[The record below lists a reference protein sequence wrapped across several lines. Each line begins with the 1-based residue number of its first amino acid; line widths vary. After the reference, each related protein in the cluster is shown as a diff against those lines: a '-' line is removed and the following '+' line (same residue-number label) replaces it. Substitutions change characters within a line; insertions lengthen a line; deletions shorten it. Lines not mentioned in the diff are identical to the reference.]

1 MSSGL
6 NVLSD
11 KRSLLGTELVCYC
24 FTSVVLEHNY
34 WVWLQLRYLDPS
46 CLLVWL
52 QLWYL
57 DPSCLLVWLQVWY
70 LDPSCLLV
78 WLQHWYLDPSCLLVW
93 PQHWY
98 LDPSCLLVWLQLW
111 YLDPSCLLVWLQHWY
126 LDPSCLLVWLQHWYL
141 DPSCLLVW
149 LQLWYFDPSCLLVW
163 FRHGIFPPIGGFPP
177 IERSHGSF
185 LRSVQ
190 IRWENYR
197 VYLTCERFSESNFA
211 NLPHASISFLH
222 GTFSNGVNLFCFG
235 HHHSVHGL
243 AKPTA
248 KGSNPIVTCKSAVYG
263 L

>member
-1 MSSGL
+1 MTWNTRLRQWHWHSGL
-6 NVLSD
+6 SPPNGSYAAPRQIYWGLIGIHCPNPYISLSVCLSVCLSLSD
-11 KRSLLGTELVCYC
+11 MG
-24 FTSVVLEHNY
+24 F
-34 WVWLQLRYLDPS
+34 
-46 CLLVWL
+46 
-52 QLWYL
+52 
-57 DPSCLLVWLQVWY
+57 
-70 LDPSCLLV
+70 
-78 WLQHWYLDPSCLLVW
+78 
-93 PQHWY
+93 
-98 LDPSCLLVWLQLW
+98 
-111 YLDPSCLLVWLQHWY
+111 
-126 LDPSCLLVWLQHWYL
+126 
-141 DPSCLLVW
+141 
-149 LQLWYFDPSCLLVW
+149 
-163 FRHGIFPPIGGFPP
+163 FPPIGGFPP

-243 AKPTA
+243 AESTT

>member
-1 MSSGL
+1 ML
-6 NVLSD
+6 YTKYTWL
-11 KRSLLGTELVCYC
+11 
-24 FTSVVLEHNY
+24 HNKT
-34 WVWLQLRYLDPS
+34 
-46 CLLVWL
+46 CLLPVDKFGVVVNKALWVAKCRLGWAVWAVMPHIPPDF
-52 QLWYL
+52 QLFGAHFA
-57 DPSCLLVWLQVWY
+57 CLLRLSLTCCWWKVVTEVPGSQPHFIV
-70 LDPSCLLV
+70 CLT
-78 WLQHWYLDPSCLLVW
+78 HF
-93 PQHWY
+93 HN
-98 LDPSCLLVWLQLW
+98 
-111 YLDPSCLLVWLQHWY
+111 
-126 LDPSCLLVWLQHWYL
+126 
-141 DPSCLLVW
+141 
-149 LQLWYFDPSCLLVW
+149 
-163 FRHGIFPPIGGFPP
+163 RHGVGKQPSTDDRLQKQQKALAGVVTCLGQNVGIASCHLHEVEEELLRPLHGLPGAIICRHRIFPPVGGFPP

-243 AKPTA
+243 AESTT